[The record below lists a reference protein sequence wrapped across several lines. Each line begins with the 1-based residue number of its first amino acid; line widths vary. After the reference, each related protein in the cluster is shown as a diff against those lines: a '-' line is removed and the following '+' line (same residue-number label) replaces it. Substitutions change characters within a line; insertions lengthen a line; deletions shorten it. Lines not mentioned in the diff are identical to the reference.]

1 MTMCSKKDV
10 EDVVE
15 NSLTEMRVIQKTIA
29 DSIVEIKA
37 FLSNL
42 PCNAYN
48 EKIIGLEFTK
58 VSTQKDISD
67 LEKDRDTLYDRTRAN
82 GETLAALTKEN
93 EGQNKDSTKTWMI
106 IVVIIT
112 FAFNLAGW
120 FLRG

>member
-37 FLSNL
+37 FLINL